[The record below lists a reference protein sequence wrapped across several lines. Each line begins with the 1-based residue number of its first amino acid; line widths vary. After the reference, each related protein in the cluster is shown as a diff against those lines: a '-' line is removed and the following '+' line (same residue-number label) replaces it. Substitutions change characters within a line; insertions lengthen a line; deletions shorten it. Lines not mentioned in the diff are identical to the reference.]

1 MDNTNVIDVYGRAGD
16 ERAELR
22 ARIDAANA
30 EARENWNDPEW
41 HREMAAEMTE
51 VVYEGFRHESLLA
64 LMTEVEN
71 VAPEDRV
78 FVKDVRGLRAFWVA
92 RGGYIEQSTLTERV
106 WELPR
111 DLIGFHVAELEE
123 KMQSGFSE
131 QQANMVD
138 LAIQRM
144 DSAINLRLL
153 GLFQAAIPSTS
164 PFYIQGA
171 GVSLAAINTALR
183 EVRDETMVDDV
194 AIIGRSTM
202 TDQILD
208 AVEASGAF
216 LPETNEAIL
225 ANGVLGR
232 YRGARIIKL
241 KNYKDDLGRSFFPA
255 NEMYVVARDAS
266 KFAFWGGMVTKE
278 WVEQGGWYW
287 HFLGRRECGG
297 AVHRRER
304 VRRIVDTSIT
314 P

>member
-1 MDNTNVIDVYGRAGD
+1 MTTTVIDMYGRNSA
-16 ERAELR
+16 ERDELR
-22 ARIDAANA
+22 AKIEAADL
-30 EARENWNDPEW
+30 EAKENWHDQEW

-51 VVYEGFRHESLLA
+51 LVYEGFQHENLLR
-64 LMTEVEN
+64 LMTQVEN
-71 VAPEDRV
+71 VNLEDRV
-78 FVKDVRGLRAFWVA
+78 FIREVRGLRAFWVS
-92 RGGYIEQSTLTERV
+92 RGGYIEQSTLSQRV

-111 DLIGFHVAELEE
+111 DIIGFHVAELEE

-131 QQANMVD
+131 QSTNMID

-153 GLFQAAIPSTS
+153 GLFQAAIPNTS
-164 PFYIQGA
+164 PYYIQGA

-183 EVRDETMVDDV
+183 EVRDESMDDEI

-208 AVEASGAF
+208 AVEAAGGF
-216 LPETNEAIL
+216 TPETNEAIL
-225 ANGVLGR
+225 RQGVLGT

-255 NEMYVVARDAS
+255 NEMYVVGRDAS

-304 VRRIVDTSIT
+304 VRRIVDTSLAA
-314 P
+314 